1 MHRARPSAAFAV
13 GLALFCAAL
22 FAWSYIGFV
31 VPFRAASGGRE
42 LLDARMAGYDASD
55 VIGMLQYLRDHPDAA
70 AIQRGLYLGPE
81 LILPAAVALLLIV
94 LLRFVGVGGSVFG
107 RPVPAIALAAI
118 FFLPVL
124 YVVVDYAE
132 DIGVLMLFPPALPSD
147 AMVSMLASVLPFLVR
162 LKFAALAITV
172 ILLVRSLILRYLSGR
187 GEQPR

>member
-31 VPFRAASGGRE
+31 VPFRASSGGRE

-94 LLRFVGVGGSVFG
+94 LLRFVGVGGSDFC
-107 RPVPAIALAAI
+107 RPVPAIACCSARW
-118 FFLPVL
+118 
-124 YVVVDYAE
+124 D
-132 DIGVLMLFPPALPSD
+132 
-147 AMVSMLASVLPFLVR
+147 
-162 LKFAALAITV
+162 
-172 ILLVRSLILRYLSGR
+172 
-187 GEQPR
+187 